1 MEGGGLL
8 SRTKTKNGLPG
19 VRGAGEGAAADEVRG
34 DAYESEDIDRYDIL
48 KCVWLLNFLL

>member
-1 MEGGGLL
+1 MSDL
-8 SRTKTKNGLPG
+8 
-19 VRGAGEGAAADEVRG
+19 RGASERGAEDEVRG